1 MVGGEVCAA
10 AEDITK
16 EKQFYIFLEAHP
28 EYERQTIRHTGAH
41 GEMVM
46 AATLQGLNHMVCF
59 GWGIQMFLPS
69 ETKT

>member
-1 MVGGEVCAA
+1 MGGEVCAA

-16 EKQFYIFLEAHP
+16 EKQSCRFSEAHP
-28 EYERQTIRHTGAH
+28 GYERQSLIHTAVH

-46 AATLQGLNHMVCF
+46 VATLQVLNHSVCF
-59 GWGIQMFLPS
+59 GWRMQLFLPS